1 MADNWDILTTDD
13 TWTEEAEKLLKEAK
27 RAAAKMKNLLEVY
40 APSLYDEQILH
51 ANQNKWLKRVET
63 SYEAFVDIAIDL
75 QLEVPDAAKV
85 SVTAKEDQ
93 IKEMMVAYVR
103 SYNAKILSSNTE
115 STASASAEA
124 KRRAMIEVKL
134 AHEKINSDAKYL
146 ATELSKY
153 EDWNVAES
161 HMIEVAMGKIPDW
174 KKRFQK
180 IQSLLFEMRK
190 LTLTHNLATELTPES
205 ESVVGE
211 LQSLL
216 DACVVAIEN
225 QDAERCLYSMNQ
237 ARGEVVSYPTFSG
250 GDEDFTR
257 FEREFRDA
265 LKSNLVPKD
274 SLVKKLRENLYGTPR
289 DIIPKTL
296 HDLEK
301 ALKILR
307 DMYGDSS
314 RLVDVFKKKL
324 FAMGPL
330 PAESKDP
337 SKASVKVQWLIQ
349 LEVLLKEL
357 LELAKLNQDNNCEVN
372 NNTTLRDLKKLFPYE
387 IHKKLN
393 DFNGTAAEKLLNVL
407 QYIGKL
413 RDRSQAVLK
422 DLDGHAHAHG
432 GRRAAVADHCE
443 RDDCYELYCIQE
455 GIEYVPCECATC
467 SNLIR

>member
-1 MADNWDILTTDD
+1 M
-13 TWTEEAEKLLKEAK
+13 
-27 RAAAKMKNLLEVY
+27 
-40 APSLYDEQILH
+40 
-51 ANQNKWLKRVET
+51 
-63 SYEAFVDIAIDL
+63 
-75 QLEVPDAAKV
+75 
-85 SVTAKEDQ
+85 
-93 IKEMMVAYVR
+93 
-103 SYNAKILSSNTE
+103 
-115 STASASAEA
+115 
-124 KRRAMIEVKL
+124 
-134 AHEKINSDAKYL
+134 
-146 ATELSKY
+146 
-153 EDWNVAES
+153 AES

-174 KKRFQK
+174 KKKFQK
-180 IQSLLFEMRK
+180 IQSLLYEMRK
-190 LTLTHNLATELTPES
+190 HTLTHNLATELTPES
-205 ESVVGE
+205 ESVVDE

-216 DACVVAIEN
+216 DACVAAIEN
-225 QDAERCLYSMNQ
+225 QDTERCLYSMNQ

-250 GDEDFTR
+250 VDEDFTR

-274 SLVKKLRENLYGTPR
+274 SLVKKLRENLSGTPR
-289 DIIPKTL
+289 AIIPKTL

-324 FAMGPL
+324 FDMGPL
-330 PAESKDP
+330 PTESKDP
-337 SKASVKVQWLIQ
+337 SKASIKVQWLIQ
-349 LEVLLKEL
+349 LELLLKEL
-357 LELAKLNQDNNCEVN
+357 LELAKLNQDNNNEVN

-393 DFNGTAAEKLLNVL
+393 DCHGTAAERLLYVL

-422 DLDGHAHAHG
+422 DLDGHAHVQG

-443 RDDCYELYCIQE
+443 RDDGYELYCIQE
-455 GIEYVPCECATC
+455 GIEYVPCECESC

>member
-180 IQSLLFEMRK
+180 IQSLLFEMSS
-190 LTLTHNLATELTPES
+190 PE
-205 ESVVGE
+205 
-211 LQSLL
+211 
-216 DACVVAIEN
+216 
-225 QDAERCLYSMNQ
+225 
-237 ARGEVVSYPTFSG
+237 
-250 GDEDFTR
+250 
-257 FEREFRDA
+257 
-265 LKSNLVPKD
+265 
-274 SLVKKLRENLYGTPR
+274 
-289 DIIPKTL
+289 
-296 HDLEK
+296 
-301 ALKILR
+301 
-307 DMYGDSS
+307 
-314 RLVDVFKKKL
+314 
-324 FAMGPL
+324 
-330 PAESKDP
+330 
-337 SKASVKVQWLIQ
+337 
-349 LEVLLKEL
+349 
-357 LELAKLNQDNNCEVN
+357 
-372 NNTTLRDLKKLFPYE
+372 
-387 IHKKLN
+387 
-393 DFNGTAAEKLLNVL
+393 
-407 QYIGKL
+407 
-413 RDRSQAVLK
+413 
-422 DLDGHAHAHG
+422 
-432 GRRAAVADHCE
+432 
-443 RDDCYELYCIQE
+443 
-455 GIEYVPCECATC
+455 
-467 SNLIR
+467 